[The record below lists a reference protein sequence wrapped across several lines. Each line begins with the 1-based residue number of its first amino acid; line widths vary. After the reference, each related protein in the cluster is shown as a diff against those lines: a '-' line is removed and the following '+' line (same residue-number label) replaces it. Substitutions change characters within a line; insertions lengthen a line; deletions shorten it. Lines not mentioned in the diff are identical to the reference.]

1 MDKTTE
7 SLRKVLHDYAV
18 PDPKIVS
25 KLPKGGIT
33 LDFVGHADIT
43 RILIE
48 IDPHWNIEPVAYDEA
63 GLPAAKKIG
72 NMIQAGFRMTL
83 LGQTRYCVGSVEERK
98 SDIGKELVS
107 DAIRNGAMRFG
118 ISLSLWTKAEW
129 EDLGATPAATPAP
142 RRLKAVTETKVTS
155 PKLPP
160 QDTELASKPLDLETI
175 NKFIAAC
182 TNANLDHEQVAD
194 LAGVNLKDS
203 LTMRDLT
210 KLREAFNNL
219 KGNKK

>member
-48 IDPHWNIEPVAYDEA
+48 IDPHWSIEPVAYDEA

-83 LGQTRYCVGSVEERK
+83 LGQTRYCIGSVEERK

-118 ISLSLWTKAEW
+118 ISLS
-129 EDLGATPAATPAP
+129 
-142 RRLKAVTETKVTS
+142 
-155 PKLPP
+155 
-160 QDTELASKPLDLETI
+160 
-175 NKFIAAC
+175 
-182 TNANLDHEQVAD
+182 
-194 LAGVNLKDS
+194 
-203 LTMRDLT
+203 
-210 KLREAFNNL
+210 
-219 KGNKK
+219 

>member
-1 MDKTTE
+1 MEKTTDA
-7 SLRKVLHDYAV
+7 LRKVLHDYAV

-48 IDPHWNIEPVAYDEA
+48 IDPHWSIEPVAYDEA

-83 LGQTRYCVGSVEERK
+83 HGQTRYCVGSVEERK

-129 EDLGATPAATPAP
+129 EDLGATPAVVPAP
-142 RRLKAVTETKVTS
+142 RKVKAVTETKVT
-155 PKLPP
+155 
-160 QDTELASKPLDLETI
+160 KPLDPETI

-194 LAGVNLKDS
+194 LANVNLKDN
-203 LTMRDLT
+203 LTTDDLT

>member
-48 IDPHWNIEPVAYDEA
+48 IDPHWSIEPVAYDEA

-142 RRLKAVTETKVTS
+142 RRLKAVTETKVT
-155 PKLPP
+155 
-160 QDTELASKPLDLETI
+160 KPLDPETI
-175 NKFIAAC
+175 SKFIAAC

-194 LAGVNLKDS
+194 LAGVDLKGNLTTD
-203 LTMRDLT
+203 DLT
-210 KLREAFNNL
+210 KLREAFNQL

>member
-1 MDKTTE
+1 MENQTE

-48 IDPHWNIEPVAYDEA
+48 IDPHWSIEPVAYDEA

-129 EDLGATPAATPAP
+129 EDLGATPAVVPAP
-142 RRLKAVTETKVTS
+142 RKVKAVTETKVT
-155 PKLPP
+155 
-160 QDTELASKPLDLETI
+160 KPLDPETI
-175 NKFIAAC
+175 SKFIAAC

-194 LAGVNLKDS
+194 LANVNLKDN
-203 LTMRDLT
+203 LTTDDLT
-210 KLREAFNNL
+210 KLRRAFNNL

>member
-48 IDPHWNIEPVAYDEA
+48 IDPHWSIEPVAYDEA

-83 LGQTRYCVGSVEERK
+83 LGQTRYCIGSVEERK

-129 EDLGATPAATPAP
+129 EDLGATPTVVPAP
-142 RRLKAVTETKVTS
+142 RKVKAVTETKVT
-155 PKLPP
+155 
-160 QDTELASKPLDLETI
+160 KPLDPETI
-175 NKFIAAC
+175 SKFIAAC

-194 LAGVNLKDS
+194 LAGVDLKGNLTTD
-203 LTMRDLT
+203 DLT
-210 KLREAFNNL
+210 KLREAFNQL

>member
-1 MDKTTE
+1 MEKTTDA
-7 SLRKVLHDYAV
+7 LRKVLHDYAV

-129 EDLGATPAATPAP
+129 EDLGATPAVVPAP
-142 RRLKAVTETKVTS
+142 RKVKAVTETKVT
-155 PKLPP
+155 
-160 QDTELASKPLDLETI
+160 KPLDPETI
-175 NKFIAAC
+175 SKFIAAC

-194 LAGVNLKDS
+194 LAGVDLKGNLTTD
-203 LTMRDLT
+203 DLT

>member
-1 MDKTTE
+1 MDNQTE

-48 IDPHWNIEPVAYDEA
+48 VDPHWNIEPVAYDEA

-83 LGQTRYCVGSVEERK
+83 FGQTRYCVGSVEERK

-129 EDLGATPAATPAP
+129 EDLGAAPAVTPAP
-142 RRLKAVTETKVTS
+142 RKVKAVTETKVT
-155 PKLPP
+155 
-160 QDTELASKPLDLETI
+160 KPIDAETI
-175 NKFIAAC
+175 SKFIAAC

-194 LAGVNLKDS
+194 LAGVDLKGNLTTD
-203 LTMRDLT
+203 DLT
-210 KLREAFNNL
+210 KLREAFNQL

>member
-48 IDPHWNIEPVAYDEA
+48 IDPHWSIEPVAYDEA

-83 LGQTRYCVGSVEERK
+83 LGQTRYCIGSVEERK

-129 EDLGATPAATPAP
+129 EDLGAAPAVVSAP
-142 RRLKAVTETKVTS
+142 RKVKAVTETKVT
-155 PKLPP
+155 
-160 QDTELASKPLDLETI
+160 KPLDPETI
-175 NKFIAAC
+175 SKFIAAC

-194 LAGVNLKDS
+194 LAGINLKDN
-203 LTMRDLT
+203 LTTDDLT

>member
-48 IDPHWNIEPVAYDEA
+48 VDPHWSIEPVAYDEA

-83 LGQTRYCVGSVEERK
+83 HGQTRYCVGSVEERK

-129 EDLGATPAATPAP
+129 EDLGAIPAATPAP
-142 RRLKAVTETKVTS
+142 RRLKAVTETKVT
-155 PKLPP
+155 
-160 QDTELASKPLDLETI
+160 KPLDPETI
-175 NKFIAAC
+175 SKFIAAC

-194 LAGVNLKDS
+194 LANVNLKDN
-203 LTMRDLT
+203 LTTDDLT
-210 KLREAFNNL
+210 KLREAFNQL